1 MKNFAVMML
10 ALASLFAISSP
21 AEAGGGG
28 GAKKNAKI
36 RITNQDTVAVG
47 IILNSPTNVSSWNS
61 QASVMSKGGVVIQPG
76 QTATFSV
83 AAGTVQIDGF
93 DPTAAAPTKVVGGT
107 VTVQKNQT
115 LSLNVDR
122 NGVIP

>member
-1 MKNFAVMML
+1 MKNVAVMML
-10 ALASLFAISSP
+10 ALASLLALSSP

-47 IILNSPTNVSSWNS
+47 IILNSPASVTGWVS
-61 QASVMSKGGVVIQPG
+61 QAAVIAKGGVVIQPG

-83 AAGTVQIDGF
+83 IAGTNHIDGF
-93 DPTAAAPTKVVGGT
+93 DPSEAAPTKVVGGT